1 MKKGRK
7 KMNDYFLTDED
18 MHGCEENETEIILR
32 DRLKKAE
39 ERIEELEEIIDEA
52 RKILRDINA

>member
-1 MKKGRK
+1 MKKGWE
-7 KMNDYFLTDED
+7 KMNDYILTDED
-18 MHGCEENETEIILR
+18 IHGCEENETEIILR

>member
-1 MKKGRK
+1 MKKGWE

-18 MHGCEENETEIILR
+18 IHGCEENETEIILR

-39 ERIEELEEIIDEA
+39 ERIKELEELIDEA

>member
-1 MKKGRK
+1 MKKGWK

-18 MHGCEENETEIILR
+18 IHGCEENETEIILR

-39 ERIEELEEIIDEA
+39 ERIEELEEIINEA
-52 RKILRDINA
+52 RKILCDINA

>member
-1 MKKGRK
+1 
-7 KMNDYFLTDED
+7 MNDYFLTDED
-18 MHGCEENETEIILR
+18 IHGCEENETEIILR

-52 RKILRDINA
+52 RKILCDINA

>member
-1 MKKGRK
+1 
-7 KMNDYFLTDED
+7 MNDYFLTDED
-18 MHGCEENETEIILR
+18 IHGCEENETEIILR

-52 RKILRDINA
+52 RKILWDINA

>member
-1 MKKGRK
+1 MKKGWK

-18 MHGCEENETEIILR
+18 IHGCEENETEIILR

-52 RKILRDINA
+52 RKILRDINE

>member
-1 MKKGRK
+1 
-7 KMNDYFLTDED
+7 MNEYFLTDED
-18 MHGCEENETEIILR
+18 IHGCEENETEIILR

-52 RKILRDINA
+52 RKILRDINV

>member
-1 MKKGRK
+1 MKKGWK

-18 MHGCEENETEIILR
+18 IHGCEENETEIILR

-52 RKILRDINA
+52 RKILCDINA

>member
-1 MKKGRK
+1 MKKGWK

-18 MHGCEENETEIILR
+18 IHGCEENETEIILR

-39 ERIEELEEIIDEA
+39 ERIEELEEIIDEV
-52 RKILRDINA
+52 RKILCDINA